1 MFASINW
8 TTGTGTNDAS
18 ALTTLQYMEYLG
30 GTTTQV
36 NFLDEVYIGG
46 QATSSAPLIMLL
58 GRDSTVIATPVALA
72 TPNSIGLLNASGGV
86 LTSVPVG
93 GITGSTQA
101 QRSNSVS
108 LGKLTF
114 TFNGFAGIVRCN
126 YANTSDRFSI
136 LGNTASLGAASLSAF
151 TGSTSC
157 SISAHEIWETM

>member
-126 YANTSDRFSI
+126 YANTQDRFGI